1 MYKEIA
7 IIAPTASG
15 KTDLSINLAHKM
27 DAIVL
32 SLDSLAVYKE
42 IDIASAKPT
51 LQERDGIVH
60 FGIDCVSP
68 NENFDVITFI
78 NEYEKAKKY
87 ALSNGKN
94 LIIVGGTSFY
104 LKAMIDGLSP
114 APNISAK
121 TKQIV
126 QEKLLNLSDTYNE
139 LFLKDKRYMEK
150 IASNDRYRIE
160 KALEIFIET
169 NLIPSEYFQKNRP
182 EPIIDDINIFQIQ
195 TEVDLLRKRISLR
208 TKKMIND
215 GIIDEVISLEEKYT
229 RSPKSM
235 GSIGVLE
242 TLDYLDGKI
251 DKKQLEELI
260 TIHTSQLAKRQRT
273 FNKSQFNSVISEN
286 LKNLENKII
295 SMV

>member
-150 IASNDRYRIE
+150 I
-160 KALEIFIET
+160 
-169 NLIPSEYFQKNRP
+169 LIS
-182 EPIIDDINIFQIQ
+182 I
-195 TEVDLLRKRISLR
+195 
-208 TKKMIND
+208 
-215 GIIDEVISLEEKYT
+215 KYI
-229 RSPKSM
+229 PY
-235 GSIGVLE
+235 LPFL
-242 TLDYLDGKI
+242 TLSYQ
-251 DKKQLEELI
+251 KQL
-260 TIHTSQLAKRQRT
+260 
-273 FNKSQFNSVISEN
+273 
-286 LKNLENKII
+286 LKLVKQTYRLPSIL
-295 SMV
+295 ML